1 MPVCASCGQ
10 DNPDIA
16 RFCLACAAPLA
27 EPEPPPGEERKLVT
41 GVFVDVVGS
50 TARAEQLDPEDVRAM
65 LGPYHSRVRAELERF
80 GGTVEKFIGD
90 AVFALFGAPVAHE
103 DDPER
108 AVRAGFALLDSV
120 GELNASDEWLD
131 LHVRVGVHTGEALV
145 MLDAKPGEGDWMAAG
160 DIVNTAARIQSA
172 APTDGVLVGELTY
185 QSTRDKIEYEQA
197 EPISAKGKA
206 EPVRVWIARKERER
220 VARPVARVPLL
231 GREAELGELLALW
244 HEARSARRPRLAT
257 LIGAPGIGKSRLLA
271 ELAQRVEEE
280 GTIHW
285 GRCLPYGEGIT
296 YWPVIEL
303 IKSAAG
309 ILQSDPAATISA
321 KLGALL
327 DGLPTDDLDE
337 LRTMAAA
344 VSNLAGVEMTP
355 RGTYTAAQITQSELH
370 WGVRR
375 LFQLLAAQRPLVLVF
390 EDLHWA
396 EPTLLELIGYVT
408 ADEAEAPFF
417 LVCTTRPELADVDP
431 GFLAGDGRRSTIEL
445 GALPADAGEALLT
458 QLLGQAGL
466 AGGPAAASEGPAA
479 ASLLRTAGGNPLFLE
494 EMVQMFLDAGLVDA
508 EGWHVEPEAG
518 ELPVP
523 TSLQALIGSRLD
535 QLPGG
540 QKRIAQ
546 HASVVGTVFWP
557 SAVAYLDGSDARAGE
572 LASGLDELERR
583 DLVHR
588 NELSSVGGELEYAFK
603 HILIR
608 DVAYTQLPKGR
619 RTHLHVRFA
628 EWTSALPGGE
638 DEFIEIIAHHLEQA
652 CLLSREVA
660 HSPIEPPVLEA
671 AGALARAGE
680 KAERREGIREA
691 DRFYARALGVVGD
704 EHPEIAGELRLRR
717 GRTLIGLGELRRAG
731 ELLPKV
737 ADEAL
742 AQRRLDLRAEALVGL
757 ANIDYKQGAVESAHE
772 RLMEAESIASQ
783 IADRPLQIRAAYEF
797 AQLRADFEG
806 AGEAALE
813 DLERALAI
821 AEELDNRALRIEG
834 HLRMGTLLFNLG
846 RLAEAEDHLLRC
858 SALAGEEGSRRDEA
872 RAATNLGFIKFY
884 RGDHEGAERVALQ
897 AREWLE
903 RTSDTFFQL
912 QNAWALAIHA
922 LARDEIAL
930 AESRLR
936 EAIPL
941 ALEIGGWIVVPIYR
955 HLIDALVRQD
965 RVRDA
970 ADLLAFAERG
980 VPEEDVYAR
989 ATLLQAQAVVAAA
1002 QGRSAEA
1009 RKALEE
1015 ALRLLEE
1022 QQWPIDVAEVHMA
1035 LARALVQCGES
1046 SEARRQLEQA
1056 RELSARMDAKGLLA
1070 QIDSELAGNAAPAG
1084 PGASR

>member
-1 MPVCASCGQ
+1 MPLCASCGQ

-16 RFCLACAAPLA
+16 RFCLACGAAVA
-27 EPEPPPGEERKLVT
+27 EPERPPGEERKLVT

-108 AVRAGFALLDSV
+108 AVRAGFALLDGV
-120 GELNASDEWLD
+120 GELNANDEWLD

-185 QSTRDKIEYEQA
+185 RATRNVIEYEQA
-197 EPISAKGKA
+197 EPISAKGKT
-206 EPVRVWIARKERER
+206 EPVPVWVARNVRER
-220 VARPVARVPLL
+220 VARPTARVPLL

-244 HEARSARRPRLAT
+244 REARSAQRPRLAT
-257 LIGAPGIGKSRLLA
+257 IVGAPGIGKSRLLA
-271 ELAQRVEEE
+271 ELAQRVEQE
-280 GTIHW
+280 GTVHW

-296 YWPVIEL
+296 YWPVIDL
-303 IKSAAG
+303 LKSAAG
-309 ILQSDPAATISA
+309 ILQSDSAATISA

-327 DGLPTDDLDE
+327 DRLPTDDLDQ

-355 RGTYTAAQITQSELH
+355 RGTYSAAQITQAELH

-375 LFQLLAAQRPLVLVF
+375 LFQLLAGERPLVLVF

-396 EPTLLELIGYVT
+396 EPTLLELISYLT
-408 ADEAEAPFF
+408 EDEADGPF
-417 LVCTTRPELADVDP
+417 LIVCTTRPELAEADP
-431 GFLAGDGRRSTIEL
+431 GFLAGDGRRRTIEL
-445 GALPADAGEALLT
+445 DALPADAGEALLER
-458 QLLGQAGL
+458 LLGTGL
-466 AGGPAAASEGPAA
+466 AEGPAA
-479 ASLLRTAGGNPLFLE
+479 ASLLHTAGGNPLFLE
-494 EMVQMFLDAGLVDA
+494 EMVQMFRDAGLVDS
-508 EGWHVEPEAG
+508 EGWHVDVDGG

-557 SAVAYLDGSDARAGE
+557 SAVAHLDGNAARDGE
-572 LASGLDELERR
+572 LAGGLDELERR

-588 NELSSVGGELEYAFK
+588 NEASSVAGELEYAFK

-608 DVAYTQLPKGR
+608 DVAYAQLPKGR
-619 RTHLHVRFA
+619 RAHLHVRFA
-628 EWTSALPGGE
+628 EWTSALPGSE
-638 DEFIEIIAHHLEQA
+638 DEFVEIVAYHLEQA

-691 DRFYARALGVVGD
+691 DRFYARALEVAGD
-704 EHPEIAGELRLRR
+704 EYPEMAAELRLRR
-717 GRTLIGLGELRRAG
+717 GRTLTGVGELGRAAD
-731 ELLPKV
+731 LLLHV
-737 ADEAL
+737 AEETVAL
-742 AQRRLDLRAEALVGL
+742 RRLDLRAETLVGL
-757 ANIDYKQGAVESAHE
+757 ANIDYKQGAVESAH
-772 RLMEAESIASQ
+772 RHIVEAESIASQ
-783 IADRPLQIRAAYEF
+783 IGDRRLQVRAAYEF

-806 AGEAALE
+806 AREAALK

-834 HLRMGTLLFNLG
+834 HLRMGALLFNLG
-846 RLAEAEDHLLRC
+846 RLAEAEEHLLRC
-858 SALAGEEGSRRDEA
+858 SALAGEGGSRRDEA
-872 RAATNLGFIKFY
+872 RAAANLAFVKFY
-884 RGDHEGAERVALQ
+884 RGDHVGAERIALQ

-903 RTSDTFFQL
+903 RTSDTFFRVQT
-912 QNAWALAIHA
+912 AWALAVHA
-922 LARDEIAL
+922 LARDDIAL
-930 AESRLR
+930 AEDRLR

-941 ALEIGGWIVVPIYR
+941 ALEMGGWIVVPIYR
-955 HLIDALVRQD
+955 HLIDALVRQE

-1002 QGRSAEA
+1002 EGRSGEA
-1009 RKALEE
+1009 RDALEE

-1022 QQWPIDVAEVHMA
+1022 QEWPIDVAEVHLA
-1035 LARALVQCGES
+1035 LARALVQCGDV
-1046 SEARRQLEQA
+1046 SEARRQLDQA

-1070 QIDSELAGNAAPAG
+1070 EIDSELAGKAAPAG
-1084 PGASR
+1084 PTGR

>member
-27 EPEPPPGEERKLVT
+27 EPEPPGEERKLVT

-65 LGPYHSRVRAELERF
+65 LGPYHARVRAELERF

-108 AVRAGFALLDSV
+108 AVRAGFALLDGV
-120 GELNASDEWLD
+120 GELNAGDEWLD

-220 VARPVARVPLL
+220 VARPAARVALL
-231 GREAELGELLALW
+231 GREVELGKLLALW
-244 HEARSARRPRLAT
+244 QEARSERRPRLAT
-257 LIGAPGIGKSRLLA
+257 LVGAPGIGKSRLLA
-271 ELAQRVEEE
+271 ELAQRVEQE
-280 GTIHW
+280 GMSHW

-303 IKSAAG
+303 VKSAAG

-327 DGLPTDDLDE
+327 DGLPTDDLDQ

-355 RGTYTAAQITQSELH
+355 RGTYSTAQITQAELH
-370 WGVRR
+370 WGMRR

-396 EPTLLELIGYVT
+396 EPTLLELIGYLT
-408 ADEAEAPFF
+408 EDEAEAPYL
-417 LVCTTRPELADVDP
+417 LVCTTRPELADADP
-431 GFLAGDGRRSTIEL
+431 AFLGGNGRRRTIEL
-445 GALPADAGEALLT
+445 DALAADAGEALLT

-466 AGGPAAASEGPAA
+466 AEGPAA

-494 EMVQMFLDAGLVDA
+494 EMVQMLLDTGLVDA
-508 EGWHVEPEAG
+508 EGWHVAPDAG

-523 TSLQALIGSRLD
+523 TNLQALIGSRLD

-557 SAVAYLDGSDARAGE
+557 SAIAHLDGNGARGGE

-588 NELSSVGGELEYAFK
+588 NEVSSVGGELEYAFK

-619 RTHLHVRFA
+619 RAHLHMRFA
-628 EWTSALPGGE
+628 DWTSALPGGE
-638 DEFIEIIAHHLEQA
+638 DEFVEIIAYHLEQA
-652 CLLSREVA
+652 CLLSGAVA

-671 AGALARAGE
+671 AAALARAGE

-691 DRFYARALGVVGD
+691 DRFYARALEVVGD
-704 EHPEIAGELRLRR
+704 EHPETAVELRLRR

-731 ELLPKV
+731 ELLPEV
-737 ADEAL
+737 ADDAL
-742 AQRRLDLRAEALVGL
+742 AERRLDLRAEALVGL
-757 ANIDYKQGAVESAHE
+757 ANIASKQGAVESAHE
-772 RLMEAESIASQ
+772 RLVEAESIASQ
-783 IADRPLQIRAAYEF
+783 IGDRLLQIRAAYEF

-806 AGEAALE
+806 ARAAALE
-813 DLERALAI
+813 DLEGALAI
-821 AEELDNRALRIEG
+821 AAELDNRTLRIEG

-846 RLAEAEDHLLRC
+846 RLAEAEQHLLRC
-858 SALAGEEGSRRDEA
+858 LALAGEEGSRRDEA
-872 RAATNLGFIKFY
+872 RAAANLAFVKFY
-884 RGDHEGAERVALQ
+884 RGDHEGAEGIALQ

-903 RTSDTFFQL
+903 RTSDTFFRV
-912 QNAWALAIHA
+912 QNAWALAVHA
-922 LARDEIAL
+922 LARDDNAL
-930 AESRLR
+930 AEDRLR

-941 ALEIGGWIVVPIYR
+941 ALEMGGWIVVPIYR
-955 HLIDALVRQD
+955 QLIDALVRQD

-1002 QGRSAEA
+1002 EGRSAEA
-1009 RKALEE
+1009 RDALEE

-1022 QQWPIDVAEVHMA
+1022 QQWPIDVAEVHLA
-1035 LARALVQCGES
+1035 LARALVQCGDP
-1046 SEARRQLEQA
+1046 SEARRELEQA
-1056 RELSARMDAKGLLA
+1056 RELSARMEAKGLLA
-1070 QIDSELAGNAAPAG
+1070 EIETELAGKAAPAG
-1084 PGASR
+1084 PTGR

>member
-16 RFCLACAAPLA
+16 KFCLACGAALA

-65 LGPYHSRVRAELERF
+65 LGPYHASVRDELERF

-108 AVRAGFALLDSV
+108 AVRAGLAILEAVHD
-120 GELNASDEWLD
+120 LNASDEWLD

-185 QSTRDKIEYEQA
+185 QATRELFEYEQA
-197 EPISAKGKA
+197 EPISAKGKS
-206 EPVRVWIARKERER
+206 ETVPVWVARKAGERS
-220 VARPVARVPLL
+220 ARPAARAPLV
-231 GREAELGELLALW
+231 GREAELDELLELW
-244 HEARSARRPRLAT
+244 REVRSTRRPRLAT
-257 LIGAPGIGKSRLLA
+257 LVGTPGIGKSRLLA
-271 ELAQRVEEE
+271 EVAQRADDE
-280 GTIHW
+280 GTVHW

-303 IKSAAG
+303 LKSAAG
-309 ILQSDPAATISA
+309 ILQTDPAAMISA

-327 DGLPTDDLDE
+327 DGLTTDDLDE

-344 VSNLAGVEMTP
+344 VSNLAGVETTP
-355 RGTYTAAQITQSELH
+355 RGTYSAAQITQAELH

-375 LFQLLAAQRPLVLVF
+375 LFHLLAAQRPLVLVF

-396 EPTLLELIGYVT
+396 EPTLLELIRFLTGDV
-408 ADEAEAPFF
+408 AEAPLL
-417 LVCTTRPELADVDP
+417 LVCTTRPELADTDP
-431 GFLAGDGRRSTIEL
+431 RFLTGDGGRMTIEL
-445 GALPADAGEALLT
+445 DALPAEAGQALLT
-458 QLLGQAGL
+458 QLLGQAEL
-466 AGGPAAASEGPAA
+466 AKNAVAASV
-479 ASLLRTAGGNPLFLE
+479 LRTAGGNPLFLE
-494 EMVQMFLDAGLVDA
+494 EMVQMLLDAGLVDS
-508 EGWHVEPEAG
+508 EGWHVEAEAG
-518 ELPVP
+518 ELAVP

-535 QLPGG
+535 QLPGS

-557 SAVAYLDGSDARAGE
+557 GAVAYLDGNTAPNGD
-572 LASGLDELERR
+572 LATGLNELERR

-588 NELSSVGGELEYAFK
+588 NEVSSVAGEREYAFK
-603 HILIR
+603 HVLIR
-608 DVAYTQLPKGR
+608 DVAYAQLPKGR
-619 RTHLHVRFA
+619 RAHFHLRFA
-628 EWTSALPGGE
+628 DWTSALPGRG
-638 DEFIEIIAHHLEQA
+638 DEFIEIVAYHLEQA
-652 CLLSREVA
+652 CLLAREVA
-660 HSPIEPPVLEA
+660 HSPVEPPVLEA
-671 AGALARAGE
+671 VTALARAGE

-691 DRFYARALGVVGD
+691 ERFYARALAVVGD
-704 EHPEIAGELRLRR
+704 EHPEITTELRLRR
-717 GRTLIGLGELRRAG
+717 GRALTGLGELRGAA
-731 ELLPKV
+731 ELLLDV
-737 ADEAL
+737 VNEA
-742 AQRRLDLRAEALVGL
+742 RWGRPDLRAEALVGL
-757 ANIDYKQGAVESAHE
+757 ANIDYKQGAAESEHRRLVEAD
-772 RLMEAESIASQ
+772 SIASQ
-783 IADRPLQIRAAYEF
+783 IGNRPLQIRAAYEF

-806 AGEAALE
+806 AREAALD

-872 RAATNLGFIKFY
+872 RAAANLGFVKFY
-884 RGDHEGAERVALQ
+884 RGDVAGAEQIALR

-903 RTSDTFFQL
+903 RTSDTFFRV
-912 QNAWALAIHA
+912 QNMWALALHA
-922 LARDEIAL
+922 LAREDIAL
-930 AESRLR
+930 AEERLR

-941 ALEIGGWIVVPIYR
+941 ALEMGGWIVVPIYR
-955 HLIDALVRQD
+955 HLIDALVRRG
-965 RVRDA
+965 RVHDA
-970 ADLLAFAERG
+970 ADLLEFAERG

-989 ATLLQAQAVVAAA
+989 ATLLQAQAAVAAA
-1002 QGRSAEA
+1002 EGKSAA
-1009 RKALEE
+1009 AKDALDE
-1015 ALRLLEE
+1015 ALRLLEGQE
-1022 QQWPIDVAEVHMA
+1022 WPIDVAEVRMA
-1035 LARALVQCGES
+1035 LARALVQCGEPS
-1046 SEARRQLEQA
+1046 AARRELELA
-1056 RELSARMDAKGLLA
+1056 RELSSRMDARGLLTD
-1070 QIDSELAGNAAPAG
+1070 IDAELAAQSAPTG
-1084 PGASR
+1084 PGSAR